1 MPSWRRSAC
10 VTACA
15 ILPRPAEDNPGPGAD
30 RLCATLSGVKRQPK
44 LAKASLSESLG
55 VRYLHLGTPW
65 VQGAM
70 RLSKPDK
77 LELEYIQRMM
87 AWTLLREPDDLPE
100 TRCLQLGLGTASI
113 TKFCHKVLAAPTTAV
128 EINPSVIDACRAWF
142 HLPENSERLHVIQMD
157 AARYV
162 GDAAHAQ
169 SADALCVDLYDHEA
183 ASPVL
188 DDEAFYR
195 ACWEVLAPGGVMSV
209 NLFGRDASFEH
220 SAQRITTAFGETQV
234 LMLKPTREGNTIV
247 LAWKGFAVP
256 ERDVLA
262 LRAETLQAR
271 WGLPAGKWVKLLSA
285 IQPKPKSRPR
295 PAKAA

>member
-1 MPSWRRSAC
+1 M
-10 VTACA
+10 
-15 ILPRPAEDNPGPGAD
+15 
-30 RLCATLSGVKRQPK
+30 KRQPK
-44 LAKASLSESLG
+44 LAQASLSESLG

-87 AWTLLREPDDLPE
+87 AWTLLREPDDMAE

-113 TKFCHKVLAAPTTAV
+113 TKFCHNVLKAPTTAV
-128 EINPSVIDACRAWF
+128 EINPSVIDACHAWF
-142 HLPENSERLHVIQMD
+142 HLPHDDGERLQVTQMD
-157 AARYV
+157 ASRYV
-162 GDAAHAQ
+162 LDARHAQ

-195 ACWEVLAPGGVMSV
+195 ACWAVLAPGGVMSV
-209 NLFGRDASFEH
+209 NLFGRDASFEQ
-220 SAQRITTAFGETQV
+220 SAQRIMAAFGETQV

-247 LAWKGFAVP
+247 LAWKGFAPP
-256 ERDVLA
+256 EREILA
-262 LRAETLQAR
+262 QRAETLQAR

-285 IQPKPKSRPR
+285 IKLK
-295 PAKAA
+295 PAKAPSVKPRSAKAA